1 MAFGV
6 NQVDETKVE
15 AAGRWAKTQL
25 TGLIATVVWLVS
37 VGSIFVVLGVS
48 RGQGGFGPEM
58 MLSALVLLAVPIA
71 MIWLYVMLV
80 RQSQVTEMALFHQ
93 IADLERFQI
102 LPQAAETHMAQI
114 TDIFRDQA
122 RDFNKQAE
130 QALDTFAELSNSFDD
145 QSRRMST
152 LATNVHKQTDSV
164 KETLQTQADQILEN
178 MDGVSD
184 LQRQIHSSIDMV
196 RGLRAEME
204 INVSEPM
211 ADMEASIAKSTDRVY
226 KLVDELWQHLE
237 GVEKAYED
245 AEAMARRT
253 SKTFL
258 ADAELLEDVAK
269 GSVEQLEVLS
279 EALGPQIDRLAKV
292 QNSATQQADRIV
304 EQVED
309 QVFAMGKIGSELKS
323 QADILTD
330 AVRDQV
336 NHLDYLMKAVD
347 DYGATISMQFEKQVD
362 DLLRTADEASKS
374 LVSRTEEAAGSMQ
387 VNLDAHAGQL
397 EKISRNLDDQV
408 ATACDSVE
416 GRIRESINQMET
428 MQDSV
433 EGVIKTAN
441 NEITLLVAGFSK
453 DLSLAG
459 QQAMEDLLRIS
470 GDLPNLTD
478 RMANAAEDA
487 VARIHT
493 ANKDLVYQSE
503 QVTGVAGDIL
513 SYGDKIKDDLLAL
526 PKALENAF
534 LSVDTQY
541 GDLSQDLRNLTA
553 DLSDTAKDSKT
564 TFAQLKVDMELQLGD
579 VAQAMR
585 KLNQDSRDLHVAF
598 NDNVRALEGTTGK
611 AKAILDAALDH
622 LHEEAAAAVT
632 TTKSFMEEIRELS
645 DHARDDIERLSATS
659 ATAIGTV
666 RSSSSEVSGQLRE
679 FEEQAGRLKTLI
691 DDIGASA
698 VTQQGNIAAIA
709 KAGGNAS
716 AMLQGIHSGER
727 DAFLKAAGDL
737 VSALQ
742 SAAID
747 VEGILSGTVPQDV
760 LEAFQS
766 GDRSV
771 AVRRLLRRN
780 TPLGATKISEQY
792 SSDKGFKTKIDAYVA
807 TFEDLLARA
816 ENADPSKLLHTTF
829 LTADIGKLY
838 VFLTQS
844 LGYLKAAE

>member
-6 NQVDETKVE
+6 SQIETDKP
-15 AAGRWAKTQL
+15 AASARWNRMQL
-25 TGLIATVVWLVS
+25 MGLGATVGWLLIVS
-37 VGSIFVVLGVS
+37 GIFFAVGSGQNGPLGAE
-48 RGQGGFGPEM
+48 FM
-58 MLSALVLLAVPIA
+58 IAAAMLLVLPIA
-71 MIWLYVMLV
+71 MIWLYVLLI
-80 RQSQVTEMALFHQ
+80 RQSHLTEMALFHQ
-93 IADLERFQI
+93 ISDLERYQI
-102 LPQAAETHMAQI
+102 LPNSAETHMQDL
-114 TDIFRDQA
+114 TETFRNEA
-122 RDFNKQAE
+122 RDFNQQAE
-130 QALDTFAELSNSFDD
+130 RALDTFNELTSSFED

-152 LATNVHKQTDSV
+152 LANSVHKQSDQV
-164 KETLQTQADQILEN
+164 KATLQTQADQIIEN
-178 MDGVSD
+178 MDGVTD
-184 LQRQIHSSIDMV
+184 LQAQVRKTIDMV
-196 RGLRAEME
+196 RGLREEMTL
-204 INVSEPM
+204 NVSEPM
-211 ADMEASIAKSTDRVY
+211 ADMEASVSKSTERAGR
-226 KLVDELWQHLE
+226 LVDELWQHLE

-253 SKTFL
+253 TKTFI

-279 EALGPQIDRLAKV
+279 HALGPQIDRLADV
-292 QNSATQQADRIV
+292 QSNATKQADRIIDQV
-304 EQVED
+304 DEQVHQMD
-309 QVFAMGKIGSELKS
+309 KIGGELKS

-347 DYGATISMQFEKQVD
+347 DYGATISHQFEKQVD

-374 LVSRTEEAAGSMQ
+374 LVARTEEAAGSMQ

-397 EKISRNLDDQV
+397 ERISKSLDSQV
-408 ATACDSVE
+408 AEACESVE
-416 GRIRESINQMET
+416 QRIRESIGEMDT
-428 MQDSV
+428 MQDRV

-441 NEITLLVAGFSK
+441 NEITLLVSGFSK

-459 QQAMEDLLRIS
+459 QDAMEDLLRIS
-470 GDLPNLTD
+470 QDLPTLTD
-478 RMANAAEDA
+478 RMGDAAQDA
-487 VARIHT
+487 VARIET

-503 QVTGVAGDIL
+503 QVTAIAGDIL
-513 SYGDKIKDDLLAL
+513 GYGDKIKDDLLGL
-526 PKALENAF
+526 PKALEDAF

-541 GDLSQDLRNLTA
+541 GDLSANLRNLTN
-553 DLSDTAKDSKT
+553 DLSDTARESKT
-564 TFAQLKVDMELQLGD
+564 TFAALKTDMELQLGD

-611 AKAILDAALDH
+611 AKSILDAALEH
-622 LHEEAAAAVT
+622 LHEEAASAVT
-632 TTKSFMEEIRELS
+632 TTKSFMEEIRHLS
-645 DHARDDIERLSATS
+645 DSARTDIERLSASS
-659 ATAIGTV
+659 AAAIGSV
-666 RSSSSEVSGQLRE
+666 RSSSSEVGGQLRD
-679 FEEQAGRLKTLI
+679 FEDQAKRLRDLI
-691 DDIGASA
+691 DEIGATA
-698 VTQQGNIAAIA
+698 VAQHGAIA
-709 KAGGNAS
+709 GVSSAGGNAGS
-716 AMLQGIHSGER
+716 MLSGVNSQER

-747 VEGILSGTVPQDV
+747 VEGILSGNVPQDV
-760 LEAFQS
+760 LDAFQA
-766 GDRSV
+766 GDRTV

-780 TPLGATKISEQY
+780 TPLGATKISEEY
-792 SSDKGFKTKIDAYVA
+792 NNDREFKGKIDAYVA

-816 ENADPSKLLHTTF
+816 ESADASKLLHTTF